1 MTPCKINEKPTLRFV
16 KTEQRALVT
25 VAGLIHALSY
35 YDESLAE
42 VSDKVRS
49 IVAKLDENGVYAP

>member
-1 MTPCKINEKPTLRFV
+1 MTPCKINGKPTLRFV